1 MATPWP
7 GRLRID
13 WTGLP
18 PRTRSLLVNAGFA
31 TIGEVAAKTDAELL
45 ALPGFGQG
53 MLRLVRAE
61 IKRLGVGGVQGEDA
75 PPTKAQHSA
84 PDWPLVRRGTAMA
97 RPR

>member
-7 GRLRID
+7 SRLRID

-18 PRTRSLLVNAGFA
+18 PRTPSLLINTGFT

-53 MLRLVRAE
+53 TLRLVRAE
-61 IKRLGVGGVQGEDA
+61 IKRLGVADGLTQWQA
-75 PPTKAQHSA
+75 N
-84 PDWPLVRRGTAMA
+84 
-97 RPR
+97 